1 MDPNMENWINF
12 RDGPIDEL
20 TIHYADLSALR
31 LQGILS
37 IDNYDHL
44 KLIPKDNLADVHIVI
59 SVFQT
64 ILRKH
69 KGKLSLILE
78 FHLSNAPSMF

>member
-1 MDPNMENWINF
+1 MDPDMENKMNF
-12 RDGPIDEL
+12 RDGPFDEL

-37 IDNYDHL
+37 VENYDHL
-44 KLIPKDNLADVHIVI
+44 KLIPKENLQDVHIVI

-64 ILRKH
+64 ILWKFTS
-69 KGKLSLILE
+69 KI
-78 FHLSNAPSMF
+78 F